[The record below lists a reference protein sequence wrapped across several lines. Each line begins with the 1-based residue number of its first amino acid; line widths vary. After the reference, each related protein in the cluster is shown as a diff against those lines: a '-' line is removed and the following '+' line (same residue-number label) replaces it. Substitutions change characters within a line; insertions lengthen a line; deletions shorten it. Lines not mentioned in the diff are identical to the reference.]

1 MKNTNDFKFY
11 LEEALSVARTDRL
24 QVRHKDWDNFVP
36 VDDVISNIV
45 FLIKDNKLDVAD
57 LNRRV
62 WEVK

>member
-1 MKNTNDFKFY
+1 MNDFKFWF
-11 LEEALSVARTDRL
+11 EEAMSVARNSRL
-24 QVRHKDWDNFVP
+24 QVKHKDWDNFVP